1 MPEKKKVGD
10 HWLKKIIELSSSEL
24 QMYWNIN
31 EHLEKRCWVAEIKTV
46 GLKEKSQV
54 HQRQVE
60 TETSKFSRQAYNFQG
75 DFR

>member
-31 EHLEKRCWVAEIKTV
+31 EHLEKRC
-46 GLKEKSQV
+46 
-54 HQRQVE
+54 
-60 TETSKFSRQAYNFQG
+60 
-75 DFR
+75 